1 MARIGVWEGPDRIC
15 ETLIRD
21 PARTARRPH
30 PTIPEHPSR
39 QAQPREEG
47 REARIWRVQGDI
59 LGDSSRRPVASQGFS
74 GIRAGYSV
82 TSYSLRGMGPIIQ
95 LIISKNAPSI
105 ELAPSME

>member
-74 GIRAGYSV
+74 GIRHNYARCSPEGPATALRV
-82 TSYSLRGMGPIIQ
+82 TRYAAWGRLF
-95 LIISKNAPSI
+95 N
-105 ELAPSME
+105 